1 MRIPGCGSARVVAS
15 QERTVD
21 GIDLQDAIFGGGP
34 SFEAAPYVC
43 ALALALAGTA
53 AVTDWRTGFI
63 PNWLTLPPVVIGPIA
78 YGIVG
83 GVSGFLGSVMAIV
96 ICGVIPLMMFRVKG
110 MAGGDV
116 KLFAAIA
123 AICGTGLALE
133 AQVLALIIGCIYALG
148 RLTWDGKL
156 MRTLGNALFL
166 AANPVLPKRLRR
178 APSPE
183 LLEKL
188 RLGGA
193 IFAGLLLVCVGRWQ
207 GALFG

>member
-1 MRIPGCGSARVVAS
+1 
-15 QERTVD
+15 VD
-21 GIDLQDAIFGGGP
+21 PIDLQDIVFGSGP
-34 SFEAAPYVC
+34 DIESAPYVC
-43 ALALALAGTA
+43 LLALALAGTA

-63 PNWLTLPPVVIGPIA
+63 PNWLTLPPIVAGPIL
-78 YGIVG
+78 YGILQGLPGFVG
-83 GVSGFLGSVMAIV
+83 ANVAVF
-96 ICGVIPLMMFRVKG
+96 ICGVIPLLMFRVGG

-116 KLFAAIA
+116 KLFAALA

-148 RLTWDGKL
+148 RLAWDGKL
-156 MRTLGNALFL
+156 MRTLANALFI
-166 AANPVLPKRLRR
+166 AANPVLPKRMRR
-178 APSPE
+178 SPNRE

-207 GALFG
+207 GTLFG